1 MSDADGVIAGQ
12 WEASLAPESNAVVD
26 QVAKPGSQ
34 PPAAFIG
41 QVARQGIPQGPAIR
55 KSEVHKQVD
64 VAEGVTLIVPE
75 VNEKIILRQRVGHL
89 PFKGRFLVGFPAKV
103 RIKRLGF
110 GVKRIRP
117 ASQSQHNQ
125 RRET

>member
-1 MSDADGVIAGQ
+1 MPDADGVIAGQ

-55 KSEVHKQVD
+55 KSEVHKQVT
-64 VAEGVTLIVPE
+64 ASLLIDLV
-75 VNEKIILRQRVGHL
+75 II
-89 PFKGRFLVGFPAKV
+89 
-103 RIKRLGF
+103 I
-110 GVKRIRP
+110 IT
-117 ASQSQHNQ
+117 S
-125 RRET
+125 